1 MDGLALV
8 PYHPGELSRV
18 EPSIDGSGKVP
29 RHCTKDLTLG
39 AQVLFKL
46 LLYRFR

>member
-1 MDGLALV
+1 MGGLALV

-29 RHCTKDLTLG
+29 HRCTDGLTLG
-39 AQVLFKL
+39 AQVLSQL
-46 LLYRFR
+46 LLYRFC